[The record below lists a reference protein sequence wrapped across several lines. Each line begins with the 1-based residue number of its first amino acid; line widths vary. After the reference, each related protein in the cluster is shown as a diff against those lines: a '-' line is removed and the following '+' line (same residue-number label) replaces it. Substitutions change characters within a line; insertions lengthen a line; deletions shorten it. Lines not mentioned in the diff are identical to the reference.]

1 MPSEPMQQQAMHL
14 LACCCSLATDPL
26 SPGRPFLTD
35 PLALNQAFI
44 FSLSYSESPKRT
56 TRGDQPKLE
65 FSIFS
70 FLSTFGLPGR
80 PRAKGLTVVVK
91 GKEHVF
97 FTLM

>member
-26 SPGRPFLTD
+26 SPGRPFLT
-35 PLALNQAFI
+35 PLAFI

-56 TRGDQPKLE
+56 TRWDQPKLE

-70 FLSTFGLPGR
+70 FL
-80 PRAKGLTVVVK
+80 
-91 GKEHVF
+91 
-97 FTLM
+97 